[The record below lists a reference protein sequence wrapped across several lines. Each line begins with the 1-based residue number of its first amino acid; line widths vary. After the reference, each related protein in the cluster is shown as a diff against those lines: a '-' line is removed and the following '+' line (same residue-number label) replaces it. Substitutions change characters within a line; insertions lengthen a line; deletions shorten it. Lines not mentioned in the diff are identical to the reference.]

1 MSASAAQ
8 ALAYALEIGA
18 ADMADARQWADAQ
31 IAATEH
37 PNEDLL
43 ALATERNLADAV
55 SLLHKL
61 GNYTK
66 GEEVGKLVY
75 RWMLQAIRKGS
86 LAHERAADAIVRLAR
101 DSSAP
106 SPEAEAQSW
115 YFDDAFYLARQQI
128 YGTVAGVS
136 ADVEEHLGR
145 FAA

>member
-18 ADMADARQWADAQ
+18 ADTADARQWADAQ
-31 IAATEH
+31 IAAAEN
-37 PNEDLL
+37 PSDDLL

-61 GNYTK
+61 GNDTT
-66 GEEVGKLVY
+66 GEEVGRLVY

-106 SPEAEAQSW
+106 SSEAAAQSW
-115 YFDDAFYLARQQI
+115 HFDDAFYLAKHET
-128 YGTVAGVS
+128 YGTVSEVS
-136 ADVEEHLGR
+136 AEVEQHLGR

>member
-18 ADMADARQWADAQ
+18 ADMADARHWADAQ

-37 PNEDLL
+37 PSEDLL

-61 GNYTK
+61 GNYST

-75 RWMLQAIRKGS
+75 RWMLQAIRKGF
-86 LAHERAADAIVRLAR
+86 LTHERAADAIVRLAR

-115 YFDDAFYLARQQI
+115 HFDDAFYLARHET

-136 ADVEEHLGR
+136 ADVEEHLER